1 MNMQRLVTISKAD
14 LKNLEATIETLQNRQ
29 MMKQLEK
36 SEWDIREGRT
46 RNAHELLK
54 EL

>member
-1 MNMQRLVTISKAD
+1 MERLVTIPKVD
-14 LKNLEATIETLQNRQ
+14 LESLEATIETLQNRQ
-29 MMKQLEK
+29 VMKQLEK

-46 RNAHELLK
+46 RNSKELLK